1 MTEIIEN
8 VERKVP
14 LYEEVANRI
23 TYLIEEGTF
32 RPGDRVP
39 SIRSLSQQ
47 FGVSINTIKQAY
59 AFLEDRRLIE
69 ARPQSG
75 YFVRARLPEVPV
87 DPQIFKREISP
98 TEVSLGDLSRM
109 IMRDTL
115 NPDLLQLGISA
126 PGFESLPVEKL
137 NRMISSELRRRPAQS
152 VEYAVPPG
160 NLRLRIQIAKRML
173 LAGCALRP
181 DEIVTTT
188 GCMEAV
194 FLALMVLCR
203 PGDTVAV
210 ESPTFF
216 NFLQLIEALGLKALE
231 IPTSPTD
238 GISLEALGYA
248 LEHNEIKACLIVTN
262 FSNPLGCIVSDERKR
277 GLVELLALHDVPL
290 IEDDIHGDI
299 AFTDERPSVA
309 RSYSRDGNVLL
320 CSSFSKTVAPG
331 YRVGWI
337 APGRY
342 QDQIEALKMATSVA
356 SVSPTQMAV
365 AEFLANGGYER
376 HLRKLWRDSSSKMA
390 RMSEAIGTYFPE
402 GTKVTRPRGGYCLWL
417 EMPEGVDSLKLY
429 ADAVNEGITIAPGPL
444 FSATGKFKNCIRLNA
459 ALWSDKIEH
468 AIETLGRLA
477 RQGL

>member
-1 MTEIIEN
+1 MTEIQN
-8 VERKVP
+8 SCERKIP

-23 TYLIEEGTF
+23 SYLVEEGTF
-32 RPGDRVP
+32 RPGDKIP
-39 SIRSLSQQ
+39 SIRRLSQQ
-47 FGVSINTIKQAY
+47 FSVSINTIKQAY

-75 YFVRARLPEVPV
+75 YFVCARLPEVPV
-87 DPQIFKREISP
+87 DPPIFKREISP

-115 NPDLLQLGISA
+115 NPDLLQLGISSPA
-126 PGFESLPVEKL
+126 FESLPVEKL
-137 NRMISSELRRRPAQS
+137 NRMISSEIRRRPKQS

-160 NLRLRIQIAKRML
+160 NLRLRTQIAKRML

-181 DEIVTTT
+181 DDILITS

-194 FLALMVLCR
+194 FLALKVLCR

-216 NFLQLIEALGLKALE
+216 NFLQLIEALDLKALE

-238 GISLEALGYA
+238 GVSLEALGYA

-262 FSNPLGCIVSDERKR
+262 CSNPLGCIMSDERKR
-277 GLVELLALHDVPL
+277 QLVDLLASHNVPL

-299 AFTDERPSVA
+299 AFSNERPSVA
-309 RSYSRDGNVLL
+309 RSSSRDDNVLL

-342 QDQIEALKMATSVA
+342 QGQLEALKMATTVA
-356 SVSPTQMAV
+356 SASPTQMAV
-365 AEFLANGGYER
+365 AEFLANGSYER
-376 HLRKLWRDSSSKMA
+376 HLRKLRRDSSRKMA
-390 RMSEAIGTYFPE
+390 QMSEAIGYYFPA
-402 GTKVTRPRGGYCLWL
+402 GTKVTRPRGAFCLWL
-417 EMPEGVDSLKLY
+417 EMPEEVDSLKLY
-429 ADAVNEGITIAPGPL
+429 AEAVQEGITIAPGPL
-444 FSATGKFKNCIRLNA
+444 FSATGKFKNCVRLNT

-468 AIETLGRLA
+468 AIETLGQLA
-477 RQGL
+477 RQSL

>member
-1 MTEIIEN
+1 MTETIN
-8 VERKVP
+8 AERKIP
-14 LYEEVANRI
+14 LYEDVANRI
-23 TYLIEEGTF
+23 AYLIEERTF
-32 RPGDRVP
+32 RPGDKVP
-39 SIRSLSQQ
+39 SIRNLSQQ
-47 FGVSINTIKQAY
+47 FSVSINTIKQAY

-75 YFVRARLPEVPV
+75 YFVCARLPEVPV
-87 DPQIFKREISP
+87 DPLISKREISP
-98 TEVSLGDLSRM
+98 TEVSIGDLSRM
-109 IMRDTL
+109 ILRDAM
-115 NPDLLQLGISA
+115 NPDLLQLGISG
-126 PGFESLPVEKL
+126 PGFDMLPVEKL
-137 NRMISSELRRRPAQS
+137 NRMIASELRRRPEQS

-160 NLRLRIQIAKRML
+160 NLRLRTQIAKHML

-194 FLALMVLCR
+194 FLALKVLCK

-238 GISLEALGYA
+238 GISLEALSYA
-248 LEHNEIKACLIVTN
+248 LEHNDISACLVVTN
-262 FSNPLGCIVSDERKR
+262 FSNPLGCIMSDERKQQ
-277 GLVELLALHDVPL
+277 LVDLLSNYDVPL

-299 AFTDERPSVA
+299 SFIDDRPSVA

-342 QDQIEALKMATSVA
+342 QEELEALKMATTVA
-356 SVSPTQMAV
+356 SSSPTQMAV

-376 HLRKLWRDSSSKMA
+376 HLRKLRRESA
-390 RMSEAIGTYFPE
+390 RRVAQMSEAIGIYFPE
-402 GTKVTRPRGGYCLWL
+402 GTKVTRPRGGFCLWVEL
-417 EMPEGVDSLKLY
+417 PENVDALKFY
-429 ADAVNEGITIAPGPL
+429 ADAVNEGITIAPGPI
-444 FSATGKFKNCIRLNA
+444 FSATAKFRNCIRLNSA
-459 ALWSDKIEH
+459 MWSDKINH

-477 RQGL
+477 HRSF

>member
-1 MTEIIEN
+1 MSLLTDN
-8 VERKVP
+8 PERKIP

-23 TYLIEEGTF
+23 SYLVEEGTF

-47 FGVSINTIKQAY
+47 FSVSINTIKQAY

-75 YFVRARLPEVPV
+75 YFVCARLPEVPV
-87 DPQIFKREISP
+87 APQISKREISP

-109 IMRDTL
+109 ILRDAM
-115 NPDLLQLGISA
+115 NPDLLQLGISS
-126 PGFESLPVEKL
+126 PGFDMLPVDRL
-137 NRMISSELRRRPAQS
+137 NRMMASELRRRPEQS
-152 VEYAVPPG
+152 IEYAVPPG
-160 NLRLRIQIAKRML
+160 NKRLRTQIAKHML

-194 FLALMVLCR
+194 FLALKVLC
-203 PGDTVAV
+203 PAGGTVAV

-238 GISLEALGYA
+238 GISLEALAYA
-248 LEHNEIKACLIVTN
+248 LDHNAISACLIVTN
-262 FSNPLGCIVSDERKR
+262 FSNPLGSLVPDERKR
-277 GLVELLALHDVPL
+277 ELVELLGRYNVPL

-299 AFTDERPSVA
+299 AFSDERPGVA
-309 RSYSRDGNVLL
+309 RAYSRDGNVLL

-342 QDQIEALKMATSVA
+342 QEQIEALKMATTVA
-356 SVSPTQMAV
+356 SSSPTQMAV

-376 HLRKLWRDSSSKMA
+376 HLRKLRRDSASRVAK
-390 RMSEAIGTYFPE
+390 MSEAIGVYFPE
-402 GTKVTRPRGGYCLWL
+402 GTKVTRPRGGFCLWV
-417 EMPEGVDSLKLY
+417 EMPEWVDSLKLY
-429 ADAVNEGITIAPGPL
+429 AEAVKEGITIAPGPI
-444 FSATGKFKNCIRLNA
+444 FSASDKFKNCIRLNA
-459 ALWSDKIEH
+459 ALWSEKIEH

-477 RQGL
+477 GRSC